1 MTTRDPKSVANTL
14 PEAGKPSGLPGRNRR
29 ILVIEDDP
37 SIAGSIVRGFK
48 AAGYLVDLAT
58 DGAAGAR
65 SVERF
70 QPDLIILDLNL
81 PVQDGFEVLQEIK
94 SDMRTWGIPVIML
107 TIKSE
112 TDSMFRAQELGAVDY
127 FIKTDDWKELI
138 KYVRKYLGE

>member
-1 MTTRDPKSVANTL
+1 MRAL
-14 PEAGKPSGLPGRNRR
+14 GKK
-29 ILVIEDDP
+29 ILIIDDE
-37 SIAGSIVRGFK
+37 I
-48 AAGYLVDLAT
+48 DLAKIAKQRLEASEYRVVWAK
-58 DGAAGAR
+58 DGDEGVKMAKD
-65 SVERF
+65 EK
-70 QPDLIILDLNL
+70 PDIILLDVLM
-81 PVQDGFEVLQEIK
+81 PKKDGFGVLHELK